1 MKRTLKVFVI
11 PKERKPG
18 GPPDA
23 AREMLIEAQS
33 LDGLREAARAKL
45 TDEGYQVRA
54 LSFGSTGLVA
64 YVEETR

>member
-11 PKERKPG
+11 PKERTPG

-23 AREMLIEAQS
+23 AREMLIEATS
-33 LDGLREAARAKL
+33 LDGLREAARAKMH
-45 TDEGYQVRA
+45 DEGLLVRA
-54 LSFGSTGLVA
+54 LSVGATGLVA